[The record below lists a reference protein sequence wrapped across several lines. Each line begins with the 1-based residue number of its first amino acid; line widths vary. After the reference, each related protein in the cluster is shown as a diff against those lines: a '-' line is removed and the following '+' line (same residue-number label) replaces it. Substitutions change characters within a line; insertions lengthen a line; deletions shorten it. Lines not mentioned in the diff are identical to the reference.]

1 MSKFKLFSIAF
12 IAMFFT
18 ACAASLEIFDSSKNK
33 VDGVPFRAPALYVFS
48 GKFTKHSEVGN
59 GCEKIGFSDI
69 HSLPLGDLYYANVK
83 TASLAKS
90 EFSIEFTEQGA
101 LKRIVLNSDTTI
113 DDVASGVTK
122 LLSITSP
129 IADGVLE
136 KNFRADAQLPCDTGK
151 VVDSMKTFEEFKRD
165 LSP

>member
-12 IAMFFT
+12 IAMFLT

-48 GKFTKHSEVGN
+48 GNFTMHSEGKE
-59 GCEKIGFSDI
+59 CLPTSFSDI
-69 HSLPLGDLYYANVK
+69 HSLPLGALYYANVK
-83 TASLAKS
+83 TAPLAKS

-101 LKRIVLNSDTTI
+101 LKRIALNSDTTI

-129 IADGVLE
+129 IVGDGGP
-136 KNFRADAQLPCDTGK
+136 KQKSAPFKIPCDTGK
-151 VVDSMKTFEEFKRD
+151 VVKSIKTFEEFKED
-165 LSP
+165 LPSQ